1 MIVNTH
7 LEFVQGDDRKARD
20 GRALTWSS
28 PTWPNV
34 ASATLTMIV
43 GHDSQDIYGNV
54 PQTWTGAV
62 PSSPPSP
69 STVSLDVTSAQTVA
83 LPGGQYDYT
92 LTATLTNG
100 DKVTLAAGQ
109 LSVIP
114 TPNSPI
120 PPQA

>member
-34 ASATLTMIV
+34 AGATLTMIV

-54 PQTWTGAV
+54 PQTWTGTV

-69 STVSLDVTSAQTVA
+69 STVSLDVTSAQTLG

-114 TPNSPI
+114 TPNSPV
-120 PPQA
+120 PPLQ